1 MRGRPCAAG
10 FHQSWMSFSVTNPRI
25 AFQIRF
31 RHFRHNRNTKS
42 DSGRWSYRPV
52 NCICTKKYT
61 VHRGSC
67 RFSASV
73 TWHTGFSQW
82 RPLFVDSRRQIAQS
96 QNRRRMCEIRL
107 TKLSC
112 AAQQV
117 GIVHFYA
124 VTDIKGLSC
133 PLWWMREWRNLLTST
148 HVGYW
153 SVIRAVASGVSL
165 KFGIQDASATYW
177 LSRVNGA
184 RDNGIR
190 LYSPETSNLGQ
201 IRWFLEAATLQFD
214 GWPWKTI
221 GHLFYATSSFVHHF
235 IPIGEF
241 KFELQS
247 GNTQFGS
254 KSTIFWAVW
263 PRKFMDDPPKQ
274 HLFVPIGEFKLKLQS
289 GNAQSGS
296 NWMIFR
302 AVRPW
307 NLMDDLAKQ

>member
-1 MRGRPCAAG
+1 MVVSTCQLHLYQEIYRSSRQLPFFGWCWSECDARG
-10 FHQSWMSFSVTNPRI
+10 
-25 AFQIRF
+25 
-31 RHFRHNRNTKS
+31 
-42 DSGRWSYRPV
+42 
-52 NCICTKKYT
+52 
-61 VHRGSC
+61 
-67 RFSASV
+67 V

-96 QNRRRMCEIRL
+96 QNRRRMCEKRL

-112 AAQQV
+112 AAQQE

-148 HVGYW
+148 HVGYR

-165 KFGIQDASATYW
+165 KFGVQGASATNW

-190 LYSPETSNLGQ
+190 LYSPETPNLGQ
-201 IRWFLEAATLQFD
+201 IRRFLEAATLKFD

-221 GHLFYATSSFVHHF
+221 GHLFYATSSFVH
-235 IPIGEF
+235 
-241 KFELQS
+241 
-247 GNTQFGS
+247 
-254 KSTIFWAVW
+254 
-263 PRKFMDDPPKQ
+263 D
-274 HLFVPIGEFKLKLQS
+274 FVAIGEFKLQLQS

-296 NWMIFR
+296 NATIFR
-302 AVRPW
+302 GVRPW
-307 NLMDDLAKQ
+307 NLTDDLAKQ

>member
-1 MRGRPCAAG
+1 MQQNCQITRCARQHTMDSVLKSAKLRRDLTGNRTSFTHARSALRGRVSPKFNEVGWA
-10 FHQSWMSFSVTNPRI
+10 SRW
-25 AFQIRF
+25 QIRE
-31 RHFRHNRNTKS
+31 S
-42 DSGRWSYRPV
+42 PV

-67 RFSASV
+67 RFSAGVEASV

-165 KFGIQDASATYW
+165 KFGVQGASATNW
-177 LSRVNGA
+177 LSRVNSA
-184 RDNGIR
+184 RDNGIW
-190 LYSPETSNLGQ
+190 LYSPETPNLGQ
-201 IRWFLEAATLQFD
+201 IRRFLEAATLKFD
-214 GWPWKTI
+214 RWPCKTI
-221 GHLFYATSSFVHHF
+221 GHLFYATSSFLHHF
-235 IPIGEF
+235 V
-241 KFELQS
+241 
-247 GNTQFGS
+247 
-254 KSTIFWAVW
+254 A
-263 PRKFMDDPPKQ
+263 
-274 HLFVPIGEFKLKLQS
+274 IGEFKLGLQS

-296 NWMIFR
+296 NLTMFR

-307 NLMDDLAKQ
+307 NLTDDLAKQ